1 MEIKKSKVLRALSRD
16 GSARI
21 SVIDSRDIVNTAHE
35 YHNTSATATAA
46 LGRLLTA
53 ASLMGIMMGEE
64 TDTLTLTLAGD
75 GPAGRILAVSDWLG
89 CVRGYITNP
98 DVELPLN
105 SVGKLDVGGAV
116 GEGLLTV
123 VRDNGDG
130 EPYSGSIPI
139 TTGEVAEDIAR
150 YYAESEQ
157 LPTLCALGV
166 LVDRDL
172 SCLAAGGVMIQ
183 LLPFADEEIISKI
196 EKNAPA
202 LSNVSRLFEQGLS
215 LEEIANIAFKDI
227 EYDIFDENEV
237 EYKCTCSRER
247 MLHAVASL
255 GEKDVKKLLDEQE
268 AEGKARELE
277 VTCRFCNGA
286 YVFGEAELL
295 DECSKRSEQ

>member
-1 MEIKKSKVLRALSRD
+1 MEIKKSRILRGMSAD

-21 SVIDSRDIVNTAHE
+21 SVIDSRDIVNTAAT

-64 TDTLTLTLAGD
+64 NDSLTLTLSGD
-75 GPAGRILAVSDWLG
+75 GPAGRIIAVSDWLG

-98 DVELPLN
+98 AVELPLN

-116 GEGLLTV
+116 GAGLLTV

-166 LVDRDL
+166 LVDTDL

-183 LLPFADEEIISKI
+183 LLPFADEEIIEKI

-202 LSNVSRLFEQGLS
+202 LSNVSRLFEQGLG
-215 LEEIANIAFKDI
+215 LKEIADIAFEGI
-227 EYDIFDENEV
+227 EYDVFDENDV
-237 EYKCTCSRER
+237 EYRCTCSRER

-255 GEKDVKKLLDEQE
+255 GEKDVRKLLDEQE
-268 AEGKARELE
+268 AEGKPRELE

-286 YVFGEAELL
+286 YLFDEATLL
-295 DECSKRSEQ
+295 AECEKRNK

>member
-1 MEIKKSKVLRALSRD
+1 MEIKKSRILRALSRD

-21 SVIDSRDIVNTAHE
+21 SVIDSRNIVNTAHT

-64 TDTLTLTLAGD
+64 QETLTLTLAGD

-98 DVELPLN
+98 EVELPLN
-105 SVGKLDVGGAV
+105 SIGKLDVGGAV

-215 LEEIANIAFKDI
+215 LKEIADIAFEGI
-227 EYDIFDENEV
+227 EYDVFDELDIG
-237 EYKCTCSRER
+237 YKCTCSREKY
-247 MLHAVASL
+247 A
-255 GEKDVKKLLDEQE
+255 E
-268 AEGKARELE
+268 ALTTIGRDDLKEMYDDGKPIET
-277 VTCRFCNGA
+277 VCRFCGA
-286 YVFGEAELL
+286 KYVFTHEDLGEILRN
-295 DECSKRSEQ
+295 S

>member
-1 MEIKKSKVLRALSRD
+1 
-16 GSARI
+16 
-21 SVIDSRDIVNTAHE
+21 
-35 YHNTSATATAA
+35 
-46 LGRLLTA
+46 
-53 ASLMGIMMGEE
+53 MGIMMGEE
-64 TDTLTLTLAGD
+64 KDTLTLTLAGD

-116 GEGLLTV
+116 GAGLLTV

-268 AEGKARELE
+268 AEGKPRELE

-286 YVFGEAELL
+286 YVFDEAELIA
-295 DECSKRSEQ
+295 ECSKRGQQE